1 MYSVSK
7 DNYKL
12 PNGMEFDRSEYED
25 MSKYV
30 MSHLEEFQATVLS
43 RVNKKAD
50 YLTEQRAKIAIENQK
65 IQLKWDKEFNRKV
78 LDLVRQ
84 CIERGSVVVAM
95 MKRMSVVPPDATETV
110 NMTMEQRLI
119 IYPNNMPEKQAYD
132 FIRTKAEEI
141 VRDNMIPPQPIPY
154 P

>member
-1 MYSVSK
+1 
-7 DNYKL
+7 
-12 PNGMEFDRSEYED
+12 MEFDRGEYED
-25 MSKYV
+25 MFRYV
-30 MSHLEEFQATVLS
+30 MSHLDEFQATVLS

-84 CIERGSVVVAM
+84 CIECGSVVVATN
-95 MKRMSVVPPDATETV
+95 RMSVVPSDTTATETL
-110 NMTMEQRLI
+110 NMMEQRLI
-119 IYPNNMPEKQAYD
+119 IYPNHMPGKQAYAYV
-132 FIRTKAEEI
+132 RTEAERI
-141 VRDNMIPPQPIPY
+141 VRDNTIPPQLIPY